1 MPVLACRRSTDVTST
16 RSRSGPKT
24 VSPRRRPLKRC
35 PSLPSSASTGARTDA
50 STTST
55 FVVQG
60 GNGVFRGK
68 LTLAAMLESIQH
80 LVHRRRYCDQGELSG
95 KELLER
101 LPCLL
106 SPAEQ
111 SLMDFVRDVSH
122 LHVRHACIIHA
133 LDGSDASF
141 SLILAA
147 SLTELRRAR
156 RRPALG
162 SAARSALT
170 YQAGIGR
177 TTERIAPSLLGSD
190 SGIEWLTVVQ
200 NGFFGAGFEPCRL
213 GEIEINRRIPA
224 NYMDRHTN
232 SLGTPNPA

>member
-1 MPVLACRRSTDVTST
+1 MLAWRRSAEVTST
-16 RSRSGPKT
+16 RRRSGPKT
-24 VSPRRRPLKRC
+24 VSPRRRSRKRC

-55 FVVQG
+55 FVVQR
-60 GNGVFRGK
+60 GNGVLRGK
-68 LTLAAMLESIQH
+68 LTLAAMLDSIEH

-122 LHVRHACIIHA
+122 LHVGHACIIHA

-141 SLILAA
+141 SLILATR
-147 SLTELRRAR
+147 LTELRRAR

-162 SAARSALT
+162 SAARSAEPIKE
-170 YQAGIGR
+170 GIGR
-177 TTERIAPSLLGSD
+177 TTERTF
-190 SGIEWLTVVQ
+190 W
-200 NGFFGAGFEPCRL
+200 RL
-213 GEIEINRRIPA
+213 VR
-224 NYMDRHTN
+224 
-232 SLGTPNPA
+232 